1 MADNLLPYND
11 AKYQRFNESLDE
23 DCKIEAN
30 GQVKVGGTQF
40 QPSRILYEMEPI
52 GYAEAYQDFL
62 NSEYE
67 RIKDVVYNQYPSC
80 IAYNFRL
87 SEKGEGASDP
97 VRKLLHLK
105 DTWESIVFVLYAI
118 VWGEIRH
125 KGIDLRAA
133 QVFVSNG
140 ANGNPVYE
148 TFNTRR
154 LISDALK
161 TKIQNLKAVIE
172 FARAGNLGLK
182 SEEIEP
188 KLLDKLLALQDIRN
202 DISHHTAPTR
212 EEAETELLQV
222 IPLFKEMLMMT
233 EFLAECKILRFESFA
248 SKCRCE
254 EFNGHFLNKEFGDFE
269 FGANQAFV
277 LGLGQEQLFIKWET
291 ELFSLSPFLHFL
303 KDTVGRE
310 TYISFFKG
318 KKESKYWFEPITKRD
333 EISFDHLQGR
343 FDAEQAVLISLI
355 VP

>member
-52 GYAEAYQDFL
+52 GYADAYQDFL

-67 RIKDVVYNQYPSC
+67 RIKEVVYNQYPSC

-87 SEKGEGASDP
+87 SEKGEGAADP

-105 DTWESIVFVLYAI
+105 DTWESIVFVLYSI

-125 KGIDLRAA
+125 KGIDLKAA
-133 QVFVSNG
+133 QVLVGVSPTG
-140 ANGNPVYE
+140 AVHKN
-148 TFNTRR
+148 FNTDR

-172 FARAGNLGLK
+172 FARANNLGLK
-182 SEEIEP
+182 CEEIDPE
-188 KLLDKLLALQDIRN
+188 LLDKLLALQDIRN
-202 DISHHTAPTR
+202 DISHHTTPTR
-212 EEAETELLQV
+212 EEAEAELLQV
-222 IPLFKEMLMMT
+222 VPIFKEMLMMT
-233 EFLAECKILRFESFA
+233 EFLADCKILRFESF
-248 SKCRCE
+248 STKCRCE
-254 EFNGHFLNKEFGDFE
+254 EFNGHFLNKEFGDFD

-318 KKESKYWFEPITKRD
+318 KKESKYWFEPITKRQ
-333 EISFDHLQGR
+333 EISFDHLQAR
-343 FDAEQAVLISLI
+343 FDAEQANLISLI

>member
-1 MADNLLPYND
+1 MLDYEHKDYKKFND
-11 AKYQRFNESLDE
+11 SLDE
-23 DCKIEAN
+23 SGEIDIA
-30 GQVKVGGTQF
+30 GISLF
-40 QPSRILYEMEPI
+40 PSRILYEMEPI
-52 GYAEAYQDFL
+52 GYVEAYQEFQDTEF
-62 NSEYE
+62 E
-67 RIKDVVYNQYPSC
+67 RLKDTVYNQYPSC

-105 DTWESIVFVLYAI
+105 DTWESIAFVLYAI

-125 KGIDLRAA
+125 KGIDLKAT
-133 QVFVSNG
+133 QVMVGTSPTG
-140 ANGNPVYE
+140 PVYRN
-148 TFNTRR
+148 FNTDR

-161 TKIQNLKAVIE
+161 IKIQNIKAVVE
-172 FARAGNLGLK
+172 YSRANGLGLK
-182 SEEIEP
+182 CGEIEP
-188 KLLDKLLALQDIRN
+188 DLLDKLLALQDIRN

-212 EEAETELLQV
+212 EEAEAELLQV

-248 SKCRCE
+248 IRCRCE
-254 EFNGHFLNKEFGDFE
+254 EFNGHFLNKEFGDFD

-333 EISFDHLQGR
+333 EISFDHLQAR
-343 FDAEQAVLISLI
+343 FDAEQAALISLI